1 MTRLPI
7 LMLNP
12 NSSVEVTDRIAW
24 AARDAWQG
32 SDPAVEAMTLAQG
45 PPGIV
50 SQQHIDDVT
59 PMVASFVRDHEDRAS
74 AFIVACFSDPGMF
87 AARKVTSKPVI
98 GIGEAG
104 ITEALSVGKR
114 VGVVAISSAA
124 RQRHFDYYERLGL
137 MAGIC
142 GERPIDLSP
151 LESGDETL
159 AFGRIVAAA
168 EALRDQDGADVIVL
182 GCAGMA
188 QLRAKVEAAVGLPVV
203 DPCAA
208 AVRSAV
214 ALVRAQIK
222 PARSAVR

>member
-59 PMVASFVRDHEDRAS
+59 QLVAAFVRDHESAAS

-87 AARKVTSKPVI
+87 AAREVTQKPVI

-104 ITEALSVGKR
+104 IAEALSLGKR

-124 RQRHFDYYERLGL
+124 KERHFRYYERLGL
-137 MAGIC
+137 MGAIC
-142 GERPIDLSP
+142 GERAIDLTP
-151 LESGDETL
+151 LQSGDETL

-188 QLRAKVEAAVGLPVV
+188 QLRPKIQAAVKLPVV

-208 AVRSAV
+208 AVRLAV
-214 ALVRAQIK
+214 AVVQNPNALR
-222 PARSAVR
+222 

>member
-1 MTRLPI
+1 VARLPI

-32 SDPAVEAMTLAQG
+32 ADPVVKAMTLETG

-59 PMVASFVRDHEDRAS
+59 PMVAAFVREHENAAS

-87 AARKVTSKPVI
+87 AARAVTQKPVI

-104 ITEALSVGKR
+104 ISEALSIGKR

-124 RQRHFDYYERLGL
+124 KERHYRYYEQLGL
-137 MAGIC
+137 RDGIC
-142 GERPIDLSP
+142 GERAIDLSP
-151 LESGDETL
+151 RDSGDETL

-168 EALRDQDGADVIVL
+168 AALRDQDGADVIVL

-188 QLRAKVEAAVGLPVV
+188 QLRPRIQDAVKLRVV

-208 AVRSAV
+208 AVRFAV
-214 ALVRAQIK
+214 AKVQGG
-222 PARSAVR
+222 P